1 MNPQT
6 LNSLIQLG
14 SFALDA
20 IDRYS
25 KGDMTDEEVA
35 QEWADLQ
42 TRLGTANDMW
52 ERAGQSNP

>member
-14 SFALDA
+14 RFAMDA

-25 KGDMTDEEVA
+25 KGEMTEEEVA
-35 QEWADLQ
+35 AEWADLQ

-52 ERAGQSNP
+52 KRAGQSNL